1 MRTKTKSL
9 SETIIIAVLG
19 AVIFLLVL
27 PLILMLIWNAVITG
41 MFGLPSLGYWSAI
54 GLYVV
59 CNILFGI
66 TK

>member
-1 MRTKTKSL
+1 MRTKKKSL
-9 SETIIIAVLG
+9 SETIIITVLG
-19 AVIFLLVL
+19 AVIILLVL

-41 MFGLPSLGYWSAI
+41 MFGLPTLGYWSAI